1 MIPTET
7 DRELWDR
14 ACRGERA
21 AFGDLF
27 DRHAR
32 AVHNYLFRRTASWAD
47 AEDLTSAVFLHAWRI
62 RTEVVLHQDS
72 ALPWLLGVARN
83 LAANSGRAVQRY
95 QALRARLPAPVPSPD
110 HAEEVAA
117 RLDDERTMA
126 LLLRA
131 VAELPERDREVLE
144 LCGWSGL
151 DHQAAAAVL
160 GVAVGTVKSRL
171 HRARARLRRLV
182 PVGPPGE
189 ERSHEVPAGR
199 RSPIAKEAS

>member
-1 MIPTET
+1 MPTET

-14 ACRGERA
+14 ACRGERS

-32 AVHNYLFRRTASWAD
+32 AVHNHLFRRTASWAD
-47 AEDLTSAVFLHAWRI
+47 AEDLTSAAFLHAWRM
-62 RTEVVLHQDS
+62 RSEVVLHHDS
-72 ALPWLLGVARN
+72 ALPWLFAVARN
-83 LAANSGRAVQRY
+83 LAANSGRALQRH

-110 HAEEVAA
+110 HADEVAA

-126 LLLRA
+126 ALLRA
-131 VAELPERDREVLE
+131 VAELPDRDREVLE
-144 LCGWSGL
+144 LCVWSGL

-171 HRARARLRRLV
+171 HRARARLRGLV
-182 PVGPPGE
+182 PVGPSAE
-189 ERSHEVPAGR
+189 DARSDSAADR